1 MQCENTHSLALSD
14 RTQKKEMIF
23 FLLFLFGLVAAQPA
37 ALATFFRSLNC
48 PKSVCESE
56 NPSAPVSWN
65 NAAGNV
71 VRIDLANLAGLNGTI
86 DPIIGQLTDLTDLRL
101 RNVSIKGTLP
111 TEIGLLK
118 KLSVC
123 LIDVNDIT
131 GQLPDAV
138 WSLLDMRFLGFSFNA
153 NLTGTISSAVGA
165 LTNLIQ
171 LRLDS
176 TSMGG
181 PVPWSSLGTLTQL
194 QILHLHA
201 CRFSGTIGTEVG
213 LLRSLVELRLQFNQF
228 SSTLPAQLGLL
239 SSMTVFQA
247 RANELV
253 GPLVKFPPSLVYLD
267 TSDNKMTGI
276 VDVAGLTNLFSLVLQ
291 ENEFT
296 ALAESIG
303 TATSLQVLHLSGNSM
318 TGTLPT
324 TLGNLLRLSDL
335 RLQSN
340 AFVGELPVKIFSNY
354 VSLTTFLASDNMFT
368 GPLPTFANTSLQ
380 YLQVEN
386 NSFTGVAD
394 LTRYTSLI
402 SVTTRNNCFER
413 VDVAMVRGPRQ
424 TCRLD
429 CMMTQAEG
437 CTCNTTPK
445 SCSATKTTATTATS
459 TTTAATTTTS
469 TTATTTSTTAT
480 TTTATTTTATT
491 ATTDA
496 TTATAAT
503 TDATTTATAATTD
516 ATTTATTTATTA
528 TTTTTAATTTTT
540 MMGASPPPAP
550 SSILPIALGAG
561 IGGFIALL
569 LVIGGVL
576 FALRKKRRDAA
587 QSDDDNGKPMSPYG
601 DVRDVRV
608 PPRSHEYASAGLH
621 EKAADASY
629 GASALSNLE

>member
-1 MQCENTHSLALSD
+1 MEVC
-14 RTQKKEMIF
+14 
-23 FLLFLFGLVAAQPA
+23 LLFVFGLVAAQPA
-37 ALATFFRSLNC
+37 ALARFFASLNC
-48 PKSVCESE
+48 PASVCE
-56 NPSAPVSWN
+56 NPTAPVSWN

-71 VRIDLANLAGLNGTI
+71 VRIELANLAGLNGTI

-118 KLSVC
+118 KLSTC
-123 LIDVNDIT
+123 LIDENDIT
-131 GQLPDAV
+131 GQLPDAL
-138 WSLLDMRFLGFSFNA
+138 WSLLDMRYLRLSFNA
-153 NLTGTISSAVGA
+153 NLTGAISSAVGA
-165 LTNLIQ
+165 LTNLIL

-213 LLRSLVELRLQFNQF
+213 LLRSLVELRMQVNRF
-228 SSTLPAQLGLL
+228 SSTLPTQLGLL
-239 SSMTVFQA
+239 SNMTVFQA
-247 RANELV
+247 GANELV

-276 VDVAGLTNLFSLVLQ
+276 VDVAGLTNLVSLALQ

-303 TATSLQVLHLSGNSM
+303 TATSLRLLHLFGNSM

-324 TLGNLLRLSDL
+324 TLGNLRSLSDL

-340 AFVGELPVKIFSNY
+340 AFVGELPAKMFSNF
-354 VSLTTFLASDNMFT
+354 VSLTVFLANDNMFT

-402 SVTTRNNCFER
+402 SVTTSKNCFDR

-429 CMMTQAEG
+429 CVMTQAEG

-445 SCSATKTTATTATS
+445 SCSAAKTTATTVTS
-459 TTTAATTTTS
+459 
-469 TTATTTSTTAT
+469 TATTDAT
-480 TTTATTTTATT
+480 TMTTTTT

-496 TTATAAT
+496 TTTTSDDAA
-503 TDATTTATAATTD
+503 DRASANS
-516 ATTTATTTATTA
+516 
-528 TTTTTAATTTTT
+528 
-540 MMGASPPPAP
+540 GAVDPA
-550 SSILPIALGAG
+550 
-561 IGGFIALL
+561 
-569 LVIGGVL
+569 LVGGVVGGAVAL
-576 FALRKKRRDAA
+576 AAIIAVAAFFACKKRKDRNVVAA
-587 QSDDDNGKPMSPYG
+587 PLS
-601 DVRDVRV
+601 
-608 PPRSHEYASAGLH
+608 E
-621 EKAADASY
+621 Y
-629 GASALSNLE
+629 GAVSLKPHDDYDSGKLDPTAPDYGRGNIE